1 MNYFI
6 NYSMTFISP
15 FVAEKLNQELPGCP
29 TENRVLILSPKE
41 VNQTKSGLIIPEQ
54 VKEGVP
60 RKGVVVK
67 SGEITEEYKT
77 YRELVGIGRIVTYG
91 LYAGKELEFETDKLS
106 PALQKILEKNV
117 LTVLSMNEVVYS
129 EPNN

>member
-1 MNYFI
+1 M
-6 NYSMTFISP
+6 NYSMTFISSL
-15 FVAEKLNQELPGCP
+15 VAEKFNQELPGCP

-77 YRELVGIGRIVTYG
+77 YRESVAVGRIVTYG

-106 PALQKILEKNV
+106 PALKQLLEKNV

>member
-1 MNYFI
+1 M
-6 NYSMTFISP
+6 NYSMTFISSL
-15 FVAEKLNQELPGCP
+15 VAEKFNQELPGCP

-67 SGEITEEYKT
+67 GGEITEEYKT
-77 YRELVGIGRIVTYG
+77 YRELVAVGRIVTYG

-106 PALQKILEKNV
+106 PALKQLLEKNV

>member
-1 MNYFI
+1 M
-6 NYSMTFISP
+6 NYSMTFISSL
-15 FVAEKLNQELPGCP
+15 VAEKFNQELPGCP

-77 YRELVGIGRIVTYG
+77 HRELVGIGRIVTYG

>member
-1 MNYFI
+1 M
-6 NYSMTFISP
+6 NYSMTFISSL
-15 FVAEKLNQELPGCP
+15 VAEKFNQELPGCP

-67 SGEITEEYKT
+67 LGEITEEYRT
-77 YRELVGIGRIVTYG
+77 YRDLVQIGRIVTYG
-91 LYAGKELEFETDKLS
+91 LYAGKEMEFETDKLT
-106 PALQKILEKNV
+106 PGLQQLLEKNT
-117 LTVLSMNEVVYS
+117 LTVLSMNEVIYS
-129 EPNN
+129 EPNNND

>member
-1 MNYFI
+1 MNY
-6 NYSMTFISP
+6 SLSFISAM
-15 FVAEKLNQELPGCP
+15 VAAQFDKQLPGCP

-41 VNQTKSGLIIPEQ
+41 VNQTRGGLIIPEQ

-106 PALQKILEKNV
+106 PALKQLLEKNV

>member
-1 MNYFI
+1 M
-6 NYSMTFISP
+6 NYSMTFISSL
-15 FVAEKLNQELPGCP
+15 VAEKFNQELPGCP

-54 VKEGVP
+54 IKEGVP

-77 YRELVGIGRIVTYG
+77 YRKLVAVGRIVTYG

-106 PALQKILEKNV
+106 PALKQLLEKNV

>member
-1 MNYFI
+1 M
-6 NYSMTFISP
+6 NYSMTFISSL
-15 FVAEKLNQELPGCP
+15 VAEKFNQELPGCP

-67 SGEITEEYKT
+67 RGEITEEYKT
-77 YRELVGIGRIVTYG
+77 YRELVAVGRIVTYG

-106 PALQKILEKNV
+106 PALKQLLEKNV

>member
-1 MNYFI
+1 M
-6 NYSMTFISP
+6 NYSMSFISTL
-15 FVAEKLNQELPGCP
+15 VAEKFNQELPGCP

-54 VKEGVP
+54 IKEGVP

-77 YRELVGIGRIVTYG
+77 YRDLVKIGNIVTYG
-91 LYAGKELEFETDKLS
+91 LYAGKELEFSTDELS
-106 PALQKILEKNV
+106 PALQQLLEKNN
-117 LTVLSMNEVVYS
+117 LTVLSMNEIVYS
-129 EPNN
+129 EPNNQN

>member
-1 MNYFI
+1 M
-6 NYSMTFISP
+6 NYSMSFISTL
-15 FVAEKLNQELPGCP
+15 VAEKFNQELPGCP

-41 VNQTKSGLIIPEQ
+41 VNQTKFGLIIPEQ

-77 YRELVGIGRIVTYG
+77 YRDLVKIGNIVTYG
-91 LYAGKELEFETDKLS
+91 LYAGKELEFSTDELS
-106 PALQKILEKNV
+106 PALQQLLEKNN
-117 LTVLSMNEVVYS
+117 LTVLSMNEIVYS

>member
-1 MNYFI
+1 M
-6 NYSMTFISP
+6 NYSMTFISSL
-15 FVAEKLNQELPGCP
+15 VAEKFNQELPGCP

-67 SGEITEEYKT
+67 SGEITEECKT

-129 EPNN
+129 EPNNQN

>member
-1 MNYFI
+1 M
-6 NYSMTFISP
+6 NYSMTFISSL
-15 FVAEKLNQELPGCP
+15 VAEKFNQELPGCP

-77 YRELVGIGRIVTYG
+77 YRDLVKIGNIVTYG

-129 EPNN
+129 EPNNQN

>member
-1 MNYFI
+1 MPNR
-6 NYSMTFISP
+6 
-15 FVAEKLNQELPGCP
+15 
-29 TENRVLILSPKE
+29 NRVLILSPKE

-77 YRELVGIGRIVTYG
+77 YRELVAVGRIVTYG

-106 PALQKILEKNV
+106 PALKQLLEKNV

>member
-1 MNYFI
+1 M
-6 NYSMTFISP
+6 NYSMTLISSL
-15 FVAEKLNQELPGCP
+15 VAEKFNQELPGCP

-41 VNQTKSGLIIPEQ
+41 INQTKSGLIIPEQ

-67 SGEITEEYKT
+67 RGEITEEYKT
-77 YRELVGIGRIVTYG
+77 YRELVAVGRIVTYG

-106 PALQKILEKNV
+106 PALKQLLEKNFI
-117 LTVLSMNEVVYS
+117 TVLSMNEVIYS

>member
-1 MNYFI
+1 M
-6 NYSMTFISP
+6 NYSMTFISSL
-15 FVAEKLNQELPGCP
+15 VAEKFNQELPGCP

-77 YRELVGIGRIVTYG
+77 HRELVAVGRIVTYG

>member
-1 MNYFI
+1 M
-6 NYSMTFISP
+6 NYSMSFISTL
-15 FVAEKLNQELPGCP
+15 VAEKFNQELPGCP

-41 VNQTKSGLIIPEQ
+41 VNKTMSGLIIPSQ

-106 PALQKILEKNV
+106 PALQQLLEKNT

-129 EPNN
+129 EPNND